1 MAIMELPVSERTAR
15 ALRPVARW
23 VPETRADGRTRLVM
37 VSQAMPDPQP
47 ADLHAAVA

>member
-37 VSQAMPDPQP
+37 VWAVPDPQP